1 MVGIIGNQWDATKT
15 NSGKWAL
22 DCHFLSR
29 YIPSEKIGQNFDPLR
44 KSFFVTNYLHWTGTS
59 VLQPFLGPPDPW
71 GGLGRHG
78 GVLGGLPPPKMPLC
92 LRDQFKPWNGLFW
105 LMITGYTIFLRFRV
119 KMGLSGPKKRPFWAQ
134 IGYAKK
140 WIFLKNIIFKLVK
153 IAWKVVFWV
162 SPPHPQYTFV
172 TSWI

>member
-1 MVGIIGNQWDATKT
+1 MGRRGRAEGEAAAGEFILKVSPIIK
-15 NSGKWAL
+15 
-22 DCHFLSR
+22 LSNW
-29 YIPSEKIGQNFDPLR
+29 YIPSEKIGQNIDPLR

-71 GGLGRHG
+71 GGLGGHG

-119 KMGLSGPKKRPFWAQ
+119 KMGLSGPKKGHFGP
-134 IGYAKK
+134 K
-140 WIFLKNIIFKLVK
+140 
-153 IAWKVVFWV
+153 
-162 SPPHPQYTFV
+162 
-172 TSWI
+172 